1 MTSYAPSPPEPDLW
15 AVGMLGFAVLDNP
28 AAKLAFTVSVLLRRP
43 TMVIH
48 PSSSQLSSLYLTA
61 RRLLHTCT
69 CRTPPLREPLRAVQ
83 PTPPASLSNEQYE
96 AAKQES
102 WQRYKAAARVARQ
115 FRGAANI
122 IHRDAYDL
130 PPEDI
135 QSRIRPIQKY
145 LATLKIE
152 YKLRLEHRAAFDH
165 SREFDDRVLVR
176 ICY

>member
-1 MTSYAPSPPEPDLW
+1 
-15 AVGMLGFAVLDNP
+15 MLGFAVLDNP

-48 PSSSQLSSLYLTA
+48 PSSSHLTLLYLTA
-61 RRLLHTCT
+61 RRRLHTCAS
-69 CRTPPLREPLRAVQ
+69 RTSPLRKPLRAVQ
-83 PTPPASLSNEQYE
+83 PTPPASLSNERFE

-102 WQRYKAAARVARQ
+102 WQRYKAAASVARL

-122 IHRDAYDL
+122 IHRDAYDI

-145 LATLKIE
+145 LTMLKME
-152 YKLRLEHRAAFDH
+152 YKLRLEHRAAFDN
-165 SREFDDRVLVR
+165 SREFISRVLV
-176 ICY
+176 